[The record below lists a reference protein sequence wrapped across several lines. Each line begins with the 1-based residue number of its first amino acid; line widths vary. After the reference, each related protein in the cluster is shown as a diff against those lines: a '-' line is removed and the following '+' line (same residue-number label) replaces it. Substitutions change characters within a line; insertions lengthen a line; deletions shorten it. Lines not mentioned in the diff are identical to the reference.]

1 MLLSVYKLVQQPQ
14 GAAAAAAQPGVKQE
28 VFCPQ
33 GGPAVQ
39 LRHDRLAVA
48 PAPPQQQHKPKQ
60 EPTSPGSQT
69 QQQHQQVKSLTVSPA
84 EAGQQQRPVKAEG
97 IL

>member
-14 GAAAAAAQPGVKQE
+14 GAAAAAQPGVKQE
-28 VFCPQ
+28 IFCPQ

-48 PAPPQQQHKPKQ
+48 PPPPQQKQQKQ
-60 EPTSPGSQT
+60 EPTSPGRQS
-69 QQQHQQVKSLTVSPA
+69 QQQHQQGNSLT
-84 EAGQQQRPVKAEG
+84 EAGQQQRPVKVEG
-97 IL
+97 VS